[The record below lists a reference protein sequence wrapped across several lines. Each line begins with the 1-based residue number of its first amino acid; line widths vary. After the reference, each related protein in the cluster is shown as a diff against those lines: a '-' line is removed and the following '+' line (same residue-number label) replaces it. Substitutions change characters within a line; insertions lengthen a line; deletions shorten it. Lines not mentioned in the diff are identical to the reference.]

1 MKTIICGAGE
11 VGYSIADKLTN
22 ENFEVTVIDES
33 QERLNKISENLDAK
47 IIKGVP
53 SLPSVLIKAGAKDC
67 EIIIAVTKSDEMN
80 MITCQI
86 GYSLFNIPKKIARI
100 RQQDY
105 LKGEW
110 QSLYTKNNLP
120 IDAIISPEEEVAK
133 ALHRRLISPGTI
145 DMVELSEKR
154 LKLIGFKCEK
164 NFSHLG
170 LSVREL
176 SEKFPNYLANILFI
190 FRKDKKFVV
199 NSSTIIEP
207 NDLIY
212 MVVETDNLSDVL
224 KEFGHEE
231 LQAKKVVII
240 GGGNI
245 GFSLAQFIESS
256 NSNISTELIE
266 ANKSRAEFLAS
277 NLNRVTITHGDGLDN
292 QILEEVNISEAGY
305 CIAVTEDD
313 EVNILSSLLAKRAG
327 ANQCMTLINNSTY
340 SSLLT
345 SIGVDITIDPKII
358 TISKILEKVRSGRI
372 RSDYSI
378 GEGFGEVI
386 EAEVISNSPL
396 CNKNIKDIS
405 LPKGIRVGSIFR
417 NDRIIIP
424 NSETIFNENDDVVFF
439 AETNCIKKLEQIL
452 SIDKTYA

>member
-47 IIKGVP
+47 VIKGVP

-207 NDLIY
+207 DDLIY

-256 NSNISTELIE
+256 NSNMSTELIE

-452 SIDKTYA
+452 SIDKTYG

>member
-33 QERLNKISENLDAK
+33 QERLSKILENLDAK
-47 IIKGVP
+47 VIKGVP

-110 QSLYTKNNLP
+110 ESLYTKNNLP

-207 NDLIY
+207 KDLIY

-277 NLNRVTITHGDGLDN
+277 NLNKVNITHGDGLDN

-327 ANQCMTLINNSTY
+327 TNQCMTLINNSTY

-386 EAEVISNSPL
+386 EAEVISNSLL

>member
-33 QERLNKISENLDAK
+33 QERLSKISENLDAK
-47 IIKGVP
+47 VINGVP

-86 GYSLFNIPKKIARI
+86 GHSLFNIPKKIARI

-164 NFSHLG
+164 NFNHLG

-190 FRKDKKFVV
+190 FRNDKKFVI

-386 EAEVISNSPL
+386 EAEVISNSLL

>member
-33 QERLNKISENLDAK
+33 QESLNKISENLDVK
-47 IIKGVP
+47 VIKGVP

-86 GYSLFNIPKKIARI
+86 SHSLFNIPKKIARI

-207 NDLIY
+207 DDLIY

-224 KEFGHEE
+224 REFGHEE
-231 LQAKKVVII
+231 LQVKKVVII

-327 ANQCMTLINNSTY
+327 TKQCMTLINNSTY

-386 EAEVISNSPL
+386 EAEVISNSLL

-417 NDRIIIP
+417 NDKIIIP
-424 NSETIFNENDDVVFF
+424 NSQTIFNENDDVVFF

>member
-33 QERLNKISENLDAK
+33 QERLSKISENLDAK
-47 IIKGVP
+47 VIKGVP

-120 IDAIISPEEEVAK
+120 IDAIISPEEEVEK
-133 ALHRRLISPGTI
+133 ALHRRLMSPGTI

-199 NSSTIIEP
+199 NSSTIIEHD
-207 NDLIY
+207 DLIY

-224 KEFGHEE
+224 REFGHEE

-256 NSNISTELIE
+256 NSNMSTELIE

-277 NLNRVTITHGDGLDN
+277 NLNKVTITHGDGLDN

-327 ANQCMTLINNSTY
+327 TKQCMTLINNSTY

-386 EAEVISNSPL
+386 EAEVISNSLL

-417 NDRIIIP
+417 NDKIIIP
-424 NSETIFNENDDVVFF
+424 NSQTIFNENDDVVFF

>member
-53 SLPSVLIKAGAKDC
+53 SLPSVLINAGAKDC

-110 QSLYTKNNLP
+110 QSLYTNNNLP

-256 NSNISTELIE
+256 NSNMSTELIE

-327 ANQCMTLINNSTY
+327 TNQCMTLINNRTY

-417 NDRIIIP
+417 NDKIIIP